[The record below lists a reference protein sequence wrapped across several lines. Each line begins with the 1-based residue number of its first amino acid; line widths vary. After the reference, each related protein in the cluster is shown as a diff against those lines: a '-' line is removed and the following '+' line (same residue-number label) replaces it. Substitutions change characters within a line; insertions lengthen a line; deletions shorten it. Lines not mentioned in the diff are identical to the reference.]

1 MIHGLAVLLI
11 CQLIGEGLARAA
23 SLPVP
28 GPVIGIVLLIAA
40 LALAKRTGRGDL
52 SQGSRTA
59 DAADGLL
66 RHLGLLFVPAG
77 VGIVQHLDLVARHG
91 VALVAALVLST
102 LATLLV
108 SVAVFRWASR
118 GGEGAP

>member
-11 CQLIGEGLARAA
+11 CQLLGEGLARAA
-23 SLPVP
+23 ALPVP

-40 LALAKRTGRGDL
+40 LTVAKRTGRGDL

-77 VGIVQHLDLVARHG
+77 VGIVQHLELVARHG